1 MYKLLQ
7 VKLKQKD
14 AELKQKDAE
23 SQKIIATEVQQ
34 AVHEEQQKSNVHI
47 HQLTLEYRRA
57 YTALHEDLQIK
68 DQEFQ
73 LVLATLE
80 AERLQK
86 SGIENQLMVYM
97 QMEQQIRRKPNKRTS
112 YNPPLK
118 SMDSLNVKRNDLL
131 LQILQWKLSECIL
144 LFLLLLLSLKQIMLK
159 CIKIRVL
166 LVERV
171 FGKESS
177 MNLRVCI

>member
-57 YTALHEDLQIK
+57 YTALHEDLQMK

-97 QMEQQIRRKPNKRTS
+97 QMEQQIREKTQQTNQLQPTLEIDGQFECETKRPATPNSPMET
-112 YNPPLK
+112 
-118 SMDSLNVKRNDLL
+118 
-131 LQILQWKLSECIL
+131 
-144 LFLLLLLSLKQIMLK
+144 
-159 CIKIRVL
+159 
-166 LVERV
+166 
-171 FGKESS
+171 
-177 MNLRVCI
+177 